1 MLNRRGYTLLEVS
14 LFLAISGALTLV
26 AVVAL
31 GPRLNNVRFTSNM
44 RGLQENVTKEFINAE
59 GGTSR
64 ATSGGCIVG
73 ANEITLA
80 GASGEAG
87 SRKDCVLVGKLATF
101 TDDEVR
107 YRSIIASIEPKA
119 GCGEDLDTFDGVR
132 ACNVATVVEEGE
144 SSYSY
149 PGGLSIT
156 SGEGRSVGYVRSP
169 NSNALSRFSFSESGA
184 AADTI
189 ALSDTGGNLVFN
201 QGASGAAAQEFP
213 FCFEQ
218 GSRRAQLVF
227 SLNSS
232 VVALNFN
239 EECTS

>member
-26 AVVAL
+26 AIVAL

-44 RGLQENVTKEFINAE
+44 RGLQENISKEFINAE

-64 ATSGGCIVG
+64 AVDGSCSVG
-73 ANEITLA
+73 ANQITIA
-80 GASGEAG
+80 ASNDSAG

-101 TDDEVR
+101 TNEGVR
-107 YRSIIASIEPKA
+107 YRSIVASKDPQP
-119 GCGEDLDTFDGVR
+119 GCGDDLDTFDGVR
-132 ACNVATVVEEGE
+132 NCNVATAVTEGE

-149 PGGLSIT
+149 PGGLAIT
-156 SGEGRSVGYVRSP
+156 SGEGRSMGYVRSP
-169 NSNALSRFSFSESGA
+169 NGNVLSRFSFTESGA
-184 AADTI
+184 AEDTI
-189 ALSDTGGNLVFN
+189 ALSDANNLVFN
-201 QGASGAAAQEFP
+201 QDLSGAADEFP

-218 GSRRAQLVF
+218 GNRRAQLLF

-232 VVALNFN
+232 AVDLNFN
-239 EECTS
+239 EGCTP